1 MFMEVWDY
9 CCLVCFAHLFSQ
21 VMQAFVVLCLCDGTA
36 LQEHRQHR
44 LLLQKKLVV
53 LFLMRKAGPLWIR

>member
-21 VMQAFVVLCLCDGTA
+21 VMQAFVLLCLCDGTA
-36 LQEHRQHR
+36 LQEHRHGICMLPR
-44 LLLQKKLVV
+44 HL
-53 LFLMRKAGPLWIR
+53 

>member
-1 MFMEVWDY
+1 
-9 CCLVCFAHLFSQ
+9 
-21 VMQAFVVLCLCDGTA
+21 MQAFVVLCPGDGAA

-53 LFLMRKAGPLWIR
+53 LFCE

>member
-1 MFMEVWDY
+1 
-9 CCLVCFAHLFSQ
+9 
-21 VMQAFVVLCLCDGTA
+21 MQAFVVLCLCNGTA

-53 LFLMRKAGPLWIR
+53 LFCE

>member
-21 VMQAFVVLCLCDGTA
+21 VMQAFVVLCPGDGAA

-53 LFLMRKAGPLWIR
+53 LFCE

>member
-1 MFMEVWDY
+1 MFMEVWDF

-36 LQEHRQHR
+36 LQEHRHGICMLPRHLRRHQGAR
-44 LLLQKKLVV
+44 
-53 LFLMRKAGPLWIR
+53 R